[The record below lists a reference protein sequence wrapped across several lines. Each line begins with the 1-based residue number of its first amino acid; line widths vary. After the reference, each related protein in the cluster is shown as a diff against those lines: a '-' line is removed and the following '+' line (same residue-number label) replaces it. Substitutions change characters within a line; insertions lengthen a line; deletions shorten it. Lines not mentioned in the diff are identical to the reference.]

1 MRAFS
6 ICLSLP
12 GLFITALFS
21 PSILSE
27 RTEFSFLSRYYSIV
41 MCAHHFP
48 HSSTYYRRCHFINWL
63 LWIVLHWTWQYRDF
77 SLTYWFQIFQLIPR
91 NGLSGSYRDPTFSVL
106 RGIHGVFHNVCIHL
120 NDHQPCTR
128 VLVSPFSCPNW
139 HQFLYHDRWHERC
152 QMTIYWVPDNWRYWA
167 FLYTSWHL
175 HVFFWQDV
183 YYQLILYFLM

>member
-91 NGLSGSYRDPTFSVL
+91 NGLSGSYRDPIFSVL

-139 HQFLYHDRWHERC
+139 HQFLYMGILKDARWQSTGFLITGGIEHFC
-152 QMTIYWVPDNWRYWA
+152 IPPDICM
-167 FLYTSWHL
+167 S
-175 HVFFWQDV
+175 FFWQDV